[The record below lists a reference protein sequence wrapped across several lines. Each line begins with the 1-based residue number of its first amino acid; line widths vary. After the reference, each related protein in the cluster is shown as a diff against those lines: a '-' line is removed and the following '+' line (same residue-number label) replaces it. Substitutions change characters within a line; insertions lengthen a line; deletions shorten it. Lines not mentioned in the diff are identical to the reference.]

1 MVRRGGIGLR
11 SASFITAHFHDFGW
25 TERLIGQL
33 RATTPPEAIAEI
45 LVIDQDR
52 TPAST
57 ERLAA
62 LDPAVRVL
70 QYPRSP
76 KHFEW
81 TRHDHAAVLNRAVT
95 EARGELTCLFDS
107 DAHPTTAAWWPQVT
121 ELLDSFDAVL
131 AREPGTDFS
140 HPCFMVFPAAE
151 GPGLRFDEDLF
162 TEHRDTGRTVARQ
175 LEDRGQ
181 RVCLLSPEAAFG
193 GRFGSVYLGS
203 IYHQGKGVFAGVD
216 DPLLQRQIGWEHRWY
231 RARVLDDE
239 TYDLTWP
246 RRLQLALVRAGRRL
260 ARPVR
265 GSSVRRRDV

>member
-1 MVRRGGIGLR
+1 MP
-11 SASFITAHFHDFGW
+11 ASFITAHFHDLGW
-25 TERLIGQL
+25 TERLIRQL
-33 RATTPPEAIAEI
+33 RRTTPHEAIAEI

-52 TPAST
+52 TEASA
-57 ERLAA
+57 ERLSA

-81 TRHDHAAVLNRAVT
+81 TRHDHAAVLNRAVAET
-95 EARGELTCLFDS
+95 SAELTCLFDS
-107 DAHPTTAAWWPQVT
+107 DAHPITEAWWPRVM

-162 TEHRDTGRTVARQ
+162 TEHHRDTGRMVARQ
-175 LEDRGQ
+175 LQDRGQ
-181 RVCLLSPEAAFG
+181 RVCLLAPETAFG

-203 IYHQGKGVFAGVD
+203 IYHHGKGLFAGVE
-216 DPLLQRQIGWEHRWY
+216 DPLLRRQIGWEHRWY
-231 RARVLDDE
+231 RARVLHDE

-246 RRLQLALVRAGRRL
+246 RRLQLACVRAGRRV
-260 ARPVR
+260 ARPV
-265 GSSVRRRDV
+265 SAYLRRREGPLRPAGR